1 VNARQAW
8 LLVGVAIILG
18 GWSGCRSS
26 PPPEEVYGEAE
37 GLRLKYEKA
46 AAEQAIARYE
56 AAASAWASRR
66 DLRQAARAS
75 QRAGMTHTQLG
86 RLQPA
91 LRAYQAALVTAK
103 ASGDAGLESEL
114 LSDVGIAQ
122 SLVALREADFEEAQR
137 HCDAALAMARLAG
150 GGRAEARARMCLGE
164 AAYNRGQRVQALDFY
179 TQALATSERIGDARG
194 TAEALLARASVFSD
208 QNDFERAR
216 PDLATARQSWTAAG
230 DIRGAAITLVAASKL
245 RERHGE
251 YQDALRGLHEALE
264 TLRRMGD
271 QVWEGATLSAI
282 GSVYM
287 RAGEP
292 TNALDYWERAL
303 ERFSAAGLSPFSVD
317 LLRSLGEAY
326 LASGDD
332 RRALERFERALT
344 LGEQLGDAHW
354 QAYSL
359 WNIGSVY
366 LYRGDYARA
375 VTYLERSLAIQERIR
390 DPRTQANTRTSLGEA
405 WRLQGESARARASF
419 AAAVDISRSAD
430 DRLGEAAGLDGL
442 ARVLAGTG
450 DLDAARQS
458 VERALTLAESLR
470 AELGGRDLRRSYS
483 ASVYRYHETHLDVL
497 MQLHRARPGRGFAAA
512 AFSAAERA
520 RARSLLEG
528 LSAAGVDLRSDVSP
542 ELLAREETLKKE
554 FDAWAARQRQSLDEP
569 ARQSPAS
576 RLADE
581 YRDLERRYGTL
592 AAEIERASPRYAAI
606 ARPQPLTLR
615 QVQEEVLDAE
625 TVLLLY
631 ALGESRGYLW
641 AVSKTAWSVHDLP
654 ARASLS
660 QESRQLHERLTAR
673 LALSGTLDERRRQA
687 DESDFLFWEQARHL
701 SDVLLGPVAGFIR
714 GKRIVIVADG
724 ALQYVPFAALPEPAG
739 ASEPVPLV
747 VNHEIISLPSASVMA
762 VLRRETSGR
771 ALPPKSV
778 AVLADPVFEADD
790 PRLRAA
796 LRAAG
801 RPAAAPRPAAPR
813 LRLARLA
820 ATREE
825 SAAILSAA
833 PGGTSISRLGFD
845 ANRSVALSGELARYR
860 TVHFATH
867 GVFDNE
873 DPGMS
878 GIMLSMFDG
887 QGRPQDGFV
896 RLHDIYRLRLPAELV
911 VLSACSSALG
921 RQVSGEGLVGIVR
934 GFMYGGAK
942 RVVAS
947 LWKVDD
953 EATGELM
960 RRFYAGM
967 LQRGLTPAAAL
978 RAAQLEVRQQ
988 SRWVSPFYWAAFSLQ
1003 GEWRP

>member
-1 VNARQAW
+1 MAGVTAI
-8 LLVGVAIILG
+8 LVG
-18 GWSGCRSS
+18 WSACRSS
-26 PPPEEVYGEAE
+26 PPPEDLYREAE
-37 GLRLKYEKA
+37 GLRLTYEKT
-46 AAEQAIARYE
+46 AAERAIASYE
-56 AAASAWASRR
+56 AAASAWSKRG
-66 DLRQAARAS
+66 DLRQSARAS
-75 QRAGMTHTQLG
+75 QRAGMTCTQLG
-86 RLQPA
+86 RLHPA
-91 LRAYQAALVTAK
+91 LRAYQSALAAAK

-114 LSDVGIAQ
+114 LGDVGIAL
-122 SLVALREADFEEAQR
+122 SLVALREIDFEEAQR

-150 GGRAEARARMCLGE
+150 GGRAEAKARMCLGE
-164 AAYNRGQRVQALDFY
+164 AAYNRGQRVRAVDFY
-179 TQALATSERIGDARG
+179 TQALAASERIGDPHG

-216 PDLATARQSWTAAG
+216 PDLATARQAWAAAG
-230 DIRGAAITLVAASKL
+230 DVRGAAITLVAASKL

-251 YQDALRGLHEALE
+251 YQDALRGLHEALG
-264 TLRRMGD
+264 TLGRMGD

-292 TNALDYWERAL
+292 INALDYWERAL
-303 ERFSAAGLSPFSVD
+303 ERFTAAGLSPFSVD

-332 RRALERFERALT
+332 RRALERFERALA
-344 LGEQLGDAHW
+344 LGEQLGDDHW

-359 WNIGSVY
+359 WNVGSVY
-366 LYRGDYARA
+366 LYRGDYAKA
-375 VTYLERSLAIQERIR
+375 VAHFERSLAIQERIR

-405 WRLQGESARARASF
+405 WRLQGEPARARASF
-419 AAAVDISRSAD
+419 AAAIDLSRSAD

-442 ARVLAGTG
+442 ARVLASTG
-450 DLDAARQS
+450 DLDAARRS
-458 VERALTLAESLR
+458 VERALDLAESLR
-470 AELGGRDLRRSYS
+470 AELGSRDLRSSYL
-483 ASVYRYHETHLDVL
+483 ASVYRYHETHVDVL
-497 MQLHRARPGRGFAAA
+497 MQLHRARPGRGFDAA
-512 AFSAAERA
+512 AFAAAERA
-520 RARSLLEG
+520 RARSLLDG
-528 LSAAGVDLRSDVSP
+528 LAAAGVDLRSDVSP
-542 ELLAREETLKKE
+542 ELLGREEFLKRE

-569 ARQSPAS
+569 ARQPAAS

-581 YRDLERRYGTL
+581 YRDLERRYGAL
-592 AAEIERASPRYAAI
+592 EAEIERASPRYAAI

-615 QVQEEVLDAE
+615 QIQDEVLDSE

-631 ALGESRGYLW
+631 ALGESRGYVW

-673 LALSGTLDERRRQA
+673 LVLSGTLDERRRQA
-687 DESDFLFWEQARHL
+687 EESDFLFWEQARHL

-714 GKRIVIVADG
+714 GKRIVVVADG
-724 ALQYVPFAALPEPAG
+724 ALQYVPFAALPEPG
-739 ASEPVPLV
+739 GTSEPVPLI
-747 VNHEIISLPSASVMA
+747 VNHEIISLPSASVLS

-771 ALPPKSV
+771 ALPPKGV

-801 RPAAAPRPAAPR
+801 RPAASQSAGAPRPAAPR
-813 LRLARLA
+813 MRLARLA

-825 SAAILSAA
+825 SGAILSAA
-833 PGGTSISRLGFD
+833 PGGTSIARLGFD
-845 ANRSVALSGELARYR
+845 ANRSVALSGELAQYR

-873 DPGMS
+873 NPGMS

-887 QGRPQDGFV
+887 QGRPQDGFL
-896 RLHDIYRLRLPAELV
+896 RLHDIYGLRLPAELV

-921 RQVSGEGLVGIVR
+921 RQVSGEGFVGIVR
-934 GFMYGGAK
+934 GFMYAGAK

-953 EATGELM
+953 EATGDLM

-988 SRWVSPFYWAAFSLQ
+988 SRWASPFYWAAFSLQ